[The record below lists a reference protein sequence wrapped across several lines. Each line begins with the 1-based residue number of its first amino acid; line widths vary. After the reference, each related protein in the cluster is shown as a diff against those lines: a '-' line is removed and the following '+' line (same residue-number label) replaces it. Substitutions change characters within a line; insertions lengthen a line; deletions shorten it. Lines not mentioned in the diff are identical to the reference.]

1 MRGFLSM
8 RKPAPGKSV
17 ARVTSGRM
25 DAWLS
30 LSYPPASLY
39 FYFNRL
45 GFRQTS
51 SGGMTFSPIRSIAFL
66 SNVCRAFF
74 MGVIP

>member
-8 RKPAPGKSV
+8 RKQAPRKSV
-17 ARVTSGRM
+17 ARVTSGRIECK
-25 DAWLS
+25 AIPFVS
-30 LSYPPASLY
+30 SCQFV

-66 SNVCRAFF
+66 SNVCKAFF
-74 MGVIP
+74 MGVMP

>member
-8 RKPAPGKSV
+8 RKQAPRKSV
-17 ARVTSGRM
+17 ARVTSGRIN
-25 DAWLS
+25 ARLS
-30 LSYPPASLY
+30 LSYPPASL
-39 FYFNRL
+39 FSYFNRL
-45 GFRQTS
+45 GFRQTA